1 MIRIAII
8 YILYNT
14 DIKLLNKSIKSL
26 QTSFSDSLDVTFF
39 FYNNSNI
46 DIKQEIIINE
56 KFEYFYDGE
65 NIGLAKAQNKIIKDN
80 KQKFD
85 YFLTSDQ
92 DTIYSTDYLEIG
104 VHFMEKNKEYGCV
117 VPVWKNL
124 LSKNQNFESQ
134 IVLLDKK
141 LKIVNPVDVLDD
153 YFPVIHAICSGSLI
167 RVDMF
172 DKIGLFNE
180 DFFIDWID
188 NEWMWRGHKLG
199 LNLIC
204 NKNLQ
209 LIHQWGESPVR
220 FINIEIP
227 KKSNTRIYYT
237 FRNGLALIFQK
248 DLESYFK
255 KYLLKQLTRY
265 LIYIFLSFNYK
276 KYKSLF
282 NAILDSKKIDVSS
295 IKR

>member
-1 MIRIAII
+1 MIRVAII

-14 DIKLLNKSIKSL
+14 DIKLLNNSIKSL
-26 QTSFSDSLDVTFF
+26 EGSIPDNLDITFF
-39 FYNNSNI
+39 LYNNSSI
-46 DIKQEIIINE
+46 DIKQKIIINE
-56 KFEYFYDGE
+56 KFKYFYDGE
-65 NIGLAKAQNKIIKDN
+65 NVGLAKAQNKIIKDN
-80 KQKFD
+80 KNLFD

-92 DTIYSTDYLEIG
+92 DSIYSQKYLEIG
-104 VHFMEKNKEYGCV
+104 IDFMEKNKGCGCV
-117 VPVWKNL
+117 VPVWRNL
-124 LSKNQNFESQ
+124 LSENQNFESQ
-134 IVLLDKK
+134 IVLKDNK
-141 LKIVNPVDVLDD
+141 LKLVSPVDVIED
-153 YFPVIHAICSGSLI
+153 FFSITHAICSGSLI
-167 RVDMF
+167 RVNMF
-172 DKIGLFNE
+172 DQIGLFND

-209 LIHQWGESPVR
+209 LIHQWGESPIR
-220 FINIEIP
+220 FMNIEIP
-227 KKSNTRIYYT
+227 KKSNLRVYYT

-255 KYLLKQLTRY
+255 KYLIKQLTKY
-265 LIYIFLSFNYK
+265 LLLIFLSFNYK

-282 NAILDSKKIDVSS
+282 KAIIDSKKIDVTT